1 MTTMNRPPADPSAL
15 LLTRKP
21 SLRDWLLLG
30 LQDGKGSHQG
40 PGGRTPAQERRH
52 AWWQVMCLTGVDY
65 FSTLGYQPAIAALAA
80 GVISPLATLV
90 LVAVTLFGALP
101 VYRRVAAESPR
112 GEGSIAMLERLLPRW
127 GGKLLVLV
135 LLGFAAT
142 DFMITMTLSAA
153 DATAHLVENPYAPDW
168 LPGQEVMVTLV
179 LLALLAAVFLRGF
192 KEAIGIAVLLVA
204 VYLGLNVVV
213 VARAAVETLT
223 HPAAVTD
230 WWQTLVTSHG
240 NPLLAVAIALLVFP
254 KLALG
259 LSGFETGVAVM
270 PQVRG
275 HASDT
280 EENPAG
286 RIRGTRRMLTA
297 AALIMS
303 AFLICSSFI
312 TVILIPAA
320 EFEAGGEANGRALA
334 FLAHEYLGS
343 GFGTVYDISTI
354 AILWFAG
361 ASAMAGLLNL
371 VPRYLPRYGMAPEW
385 AKAVR
390 PLVLVFAVMAFL
402 VTILFEADVDAQGGA
417 YATGVLVLMTSAAVA
432 VALSARRRGDRKR
445 TAGFGLIALVFIY
458 TTVANIVERPEG
470 IRIAGLF
477 ILGIIVISL
486 LSRVGRSF
494 ELHATHVR
502 LDRTALGFVA
512 SDDSG
517 PIGIIAHEPLRQSA
531 DAYRQKL
538 TSAIEVSHL
547 PVQYE
552 ALFLEVYVADCSD
565 FETELEVR
573 GVVRH
578 GYRVLEVHGPVVP
591 NTIAS
596 VLLHIRDVTGLMPHI
611 YFRWTEGNPVVNLL
625 RFLFLGEGEIAPVT
639 REVLREAEPDVT
651 RRPWVHVG

>member
-1 MTTMNRPPADPSAL
+1 MTTLSRPPADPSAL
-15 LLTRKP
+15 RP
-21 SLRDWLLLG
+21 GAGEHFRNWLLFG
-30 LQDGKGSHQG
+30 LQDAKGIHQG
-40 PGGRTPAQERRH
+40 PGAVSDSHLKKHT
-52 AWWQVMCLTGVDY
+52 WWQVMCLTGVDY

-90 LVAVTLFGALP
+90 LVAVTLLGALP
-101 VYRRVAAESPR
+101 VYRRVAGESPR

-153 DATAHLVENPYAPDW
+153 DATAHAIENPFAPDW
-168 LPGQEVMVTLV
+168 MHGQNVAVTLV
-179 LLALLAAVFLRGF
+179 FLALLAAVFLRGF
-192 KEAIGIAVLLVA
+192 KEAIGVAVVLVA
-204 VYLGLNVVV
+204 IYLGLNVIVV
-213 VARAAVETLT
+213 ITTIIEVLQQPVAVDNWWLALT
-223 HPAAVTD
+223 
-230 WWQTLVTSHG
+230 TSHG
-240 NPLLAVAIALLVFP
+240 NPLMVVGIALLVFP

-270 PQVRG
+270 PQIRG
-275 HASDT
+275 HATDT
-280 EENPAG
+280 EENPEG
-286 RIRGTRRMLTA
+286 RIKGARRLLTT

-303 AFLICSSFI
+303 AFLVTTSFT
-312 TVILIPAA
+312 TVVLIPAQ
-320 EFEAGGEANGRALA
+320 EFQPGGQANGRALA
-334 FLAHEYLGS
+334 YLAHEYLGD

-385 AKAVR
+385 ARAVR
-390 PLVLVFAVMAFL
+390 PLVLVFTLVGFL
-402 VTILFEADVDAQGGA
+402 ITWLFDADVDAQGGA
-417 YATGVLVLMTSAAVA
+417 YATGVLVLMTSAAIA
-432 VALSARRRGDRKR
+432 VTLSARRRRQRKR
-445 TAGFGLIALVFIY
+445 SIGFGIIAVVFIY
-458 TTVANIVERPEG
+458 TTVANIFERPEG
-470 IRIAGLF
+470 IRIAAFF

-486 LSRVGRSF
+486 LSRVRRSF

-502 LDRTALGFVA
+502 MDTAALEFLA
-512 SDDSG
+512 ANESG
-517 PIGIIAHEPLRQSA
+517 PIAIIAHEPLRLSA
-531 DAYRQKL
+531 QAYLDKL

-547 PVQYE
+547 PVDSQ
-552 ALFLEVYVADCSD
+552 ALFLEVVVDDSSD

-573 GVVRH
+573 GVTRH
-578 GYRVLEVHGPVVP
+578 GYQILEVHGPVVP

-611 YFRWTEGNPVVNLL
+611 YFRWTEGNPFTNLL
-625 RFLFLGEGEIAPVT
+625 RFLAFGEGEIAPVT